1 MLQWI
6 VLALWKVSDYK
17 GKNGQDASKYLVK
30 IDVLAIDWRDPQVT
44 CRIVQE
50 SFTISSPQNG
60 TTRLVA
66 VEVMH

>member
-17 GKNGQDASKYLVK
+17 NKKGQDASKYLVK
-30 IDVLAIDWRDPQVT
+30 IDVLVIDRRHSQVT
-44 CRIVQE
+44 CRIAQK